1 MGCGHARDSCG
12 ELIMYA
18 LIDCNNFYA
27 SCERLFRPD
36 LNFSPIVVLSNN
48 DGCVIARSNEAKAL
62 KINMG
67 EPYFKIKALCQQQH
81 VHVFSSN
88 YALYG
93 DMSHRV
99 MRVIDAYWP
108 SIEVYSIDEAFIDL
122 STMPIHLHD
131 SFCEALRAWV
141 LKSTGIPTSIGIGQT
156 KTLAKIANHVCK
168 KELMVPVFNVSHQR
182 DWLKRISIGDVW
194 GVGRQWSKKLQALGV
209 HTASDLAEMDLNR
222 LRAQLNVVL
231 VRTAMELQGTPC
243 SQFQDSS
250 PSQSIVSS
258 RSFGEMQTEVFP
270 LAQAISSH
278 VARAYEK
285 LRHQHLL
292 VSRLTVFIQTNPFK
306 RDAPQYNNQIQFK
319 LIHPTDDIRL
329 LTRIARQ
336 SLKKIYK
343 PGFHYKKVG
352 VCFDGLTQHC
362 YQQLDLFHQPTE
374 ADLRKKEGLMD
385 VLDGINQ
392 KFGRHTIQ
400 LAAVGFDKP
409 WSMRAD
415 MQSPHYTTRWS
426 DLPMIKN
433 GT

>member
-1 MGCGHARDSCG
+1 
-12 ELIMYA
+12 MYA

-36 LNFSPIVVLSNN
+36 LRLSPIVVLSNN
-48 DGCVIARSNEAKAL
+48 DGCVIARSNEAKEL
-62 KINMG
+62 KIPMG
-67 EPYFKIKALCQQQH
+67 APYFKIKAFCQQHH

-108 SIEVYSIDEAFIDL
+108 VIEVYSIDEAFLDL
-122 STMPIHLHD
+122 STLPAHLHD
-131 SFCEALRAWV
+131 SFCETLQAWV

-168 KELMVPVFNVSHQR
+168 KELRVPVFNVAHQR
-182 DWLKRISIGDVW
+182 NWLKQISIEDVW
-194 GVGRQWSKKLQALGV
+194 GVGRQWSKKLRSLGV
-209 HTASDLAEMDLNR
+209 HTASDLAQMDLER
-222 LRAQLNVVL
+222 LTSQLNVVL
-231 VRTAMELQGTPC
+231 MRTAMELQGTPC
-243 SQFQDSS
+243 STFQDNS

-258 RSFGEMQTEVFP
+258 RSFGEMQTEWFP
-270 LAQAISSH
+270 LAQAVSGH

-292 VSRLTVFIQTNPFK
+292 VSRLTVFIQTNPFE
-306 RDAPQYNNQIQFK
+306 RDAPQYNNQMQFK

-329 LTRIARQ
+329 LTRIARKN
-336 SLKKIYK
+336 LKKIYR

-352 VCFDGLTQHC
+352 VCFEGLTQHRC
-362 YQQLDLFHQPTE
+362 RQLDLFHQHSE
-374 ADLRKKEGLMD
+374 EDLQKTAGLMD
-385 VLDGINQ
+385 VLDRINQ

-409 WSMRAD
+409 WAMRAN
-415 MQSPHYTTRWS
+415 MQSPRYTTQWS
-426 DLPMIKN
+426 DLPTIKN